1 MPRLLPQTSFGWSKR
16 SAVFKCKFQFSLA
29 FSAKIWYYKNESQ
42 NERSELVYPG
52 NMHLHAQIKQQI
64 EQFES
69 IKHEYPH
76 LAKAGTPIEYPSAP
90 IMGRDTSELREAL
103 RTPEKANVIL
113 LGDPGSGKTAFMQG
127 FTYDDSSIHYLTISV
142 NVEKI
147 IENNQGDKD
156 AELANGL
163 QNLVAEVSR
172 YCKEQNV
179 IMILF
184 IDEFHRIAMLSPTAV
199 EAMKPILEKSAYNGF
214 RIVAATTFEEYDQ
227 WIAPNRALDQRLLR
241 MTIAELP
248 REAVINILKS
258 RAKQHNVAEL
268 AEDGIFDE
276 IYDIS
281 KEILLSNSQP
291 RASIDIFNSLIG
303 AITKDEYMEN
313 GKLIRTYS
321 NNKELGIPGDKP
333 LCRHTLNKVIRR
345 AYGIDID
352 NRVKVNDIRKALET
366 RIYNQDF
373 AVSKVMNR
381 LEMILAGFNDPT
393 RPRGSLLFTGPTG
406 TGKTELTKVV
416 SETMGIPLKRFDMSR
431 YSRPEDAVAF
441 ADDLAQAA
449 WSAPNGLILIDEIE
463 KSSREAINNLLQV
476 LDDAR
481 LTAKNN
487 PNRVISFT
495 GNIIFITTNL
505 ASEIYQHMKQF
516 DGQSSDID
524 VELVYKALADDD
536 RFETAVLGRLDD
548 IVPFLG
554 LPEHAMMK
562 IAQRELTTNLNIIET
577 DKRRVLISPDIIPYI
592 VKDRTSQD
600 NERGGARDAK
610 RNVKSVVLQKVAHY
624 LANEPDEKPIILHLV
639 GKARFLHSEILDPLS
654 ADVEL
659 VECHPQANV
668 DHWIKQLS
676 DQLHVV
682 IKDEGIFIPQTW
694 SSQDFAR
701 VMVTHIRNGV
711 RRFKTH
717 ISEEH
722 IWIDRA

>member
-1 MPRLLPQTSFGWSKR
+1 M
-16 SAVFKCKFQFSLA
+16 
-29 FSAKIWYYKNESQ
+29 Y
-42 NERSELVYPG
+42 
-52 NMHLHAQIKQQI
+52 LHEKIKQQI
-64 EQFES
+64 DNFNTVKNQ
-69 IKHEYPH
+69 YPH
-76 LAKAGTPIEYPSAP
+76 LAKSGTPIEFPAAP
-90 IMGRDTSELREAL
+90 IMGRDTTELREAL
-103 RTPEKANVIL
+103 RNPEKANVIL

-127 FTYDDSSIHYLTISV
+127 FTYDDASINYLTISI

-147 IENNQGDKD
+147 IEKNNGDKD

-172 YCKEQNV
+172 YCKEQNI

-184 IDEFHRIAMLSPTAV
+184 IDEFHRISMLSPTAV

-241 MTIAELP
+241 MTITELP
-248 REAVINILKS
+248 REAVIGILKS
-258 RAKQHNVAEL
+258 RARQYDVDDK
-268 AEDGIFDE
+268 AEDDIYDA

-303 AITKDEYMEN
+303 TVTKDEYMKD
-313 GKLIRTYS
+313 GKLIRTYAT
-321 NNKELGIPGDKP
+321 NKELGIPGEKV
-333 LCRHTLNKVIRR
+333 LCRHMLNKVIRR

-352 NRVKVNDIRKALET
+352 NKVRVKDVRHALET

-373 AVSKVMNR
+373 AVAKVMNR

-416 SETMGIPLKRFDMSR
+416 SETLNIPLKRFDMSR

-463 KSSREAINNLLQV
+463 KSSRQAINNLLQV

-481 LTAKNN
+481 LTAANN

-516 DGQSSDID
+516 SGEGEDID

-554 LPEHAMMK
+554 LPQHAMMK
-562 IAQRELTTNLNIIET
+562 IAERELNYNLNIIET
-577 DKRRVLISPDIIPYI
+577 DKRRILVSPDIIPYI

-610 RNVKSVVLQKVAHY
+610 RNVKSVVLQQVAHY
-624 LANEPDEKPIILHLV
+624 LADEPEPRPIILYLK
-639 GKARFLHSEILDPLS
+639 GKARFLHDEILDPLS
-654 ADVEL
+654 ADVTL
-659 VECHPQANV
+659 IECHDRDKV
-668 DHWIKQLS
+668 TYWLKQLS
-676 DQLHVV
+676 EQLKIH
-682 IKDEGIFIPQTW
+682 IEDDGIFVPNTW
-694 SSQDFAR
+694 TSQDFAR
-701 VMVTHIRNGV
+701 SIVTGV
-711 RRFKTH
+711 RAGIRKFKTH
-717 ISEEH
+717 VSEET

>member
-1 MPRLLPQTSFGWSKR
+1 M
-16 SAVFKCKFQFSLA
+16 
-29 FSAKIWYYKNESQ
+29 Y
-42 NERSELVYPG
+42 
-52 NMHLHAQIKQQI
+52 LHEQIKRQI
-64 EQFES
+64 DQFHRV
-69 IKHEYPH
+69 KHQYPH
-76 LAKAGTPIEYPSAP
+76 LEKTGSPIEYPAAP
-90 IMGRDTSELREAL
+90 IMGRDTTELRLAL
-103 RTPEKANVIL
+103 RDPEKANVIL

-127 FTYDDSSIHYLTISV
+127 FTYDDQSLNYLTISV
-142 NVEKI
+142 NVERI
-147 IENNQGDKD
+147 IENNNGDKD

-172 YCKEQNV
+172 YCKEQNI

-241 MTIAELP
+241 MTITELP
-248 REAVINILKS
+248 KEAVLNILKS
-258 RAKQHNVAEL
+258 RAKQYDVENKTE
-268 AEDGIFDE
+268 EGIYE
-276 IYDIS
+276 AVYDIS
-281 KEILLSNSQP
+281 KEILISNSQP

-303 AITKDEYMEN
+303 TITKDEYMKD
-313 GKLIRTYS
+313 GKLVRTYAT
-321 NNKELGIPGDKP
+321 NQELGIPGDKV
-333 LCRHTLNKVIRR
+333 LCRHILNRVIRR

-352 NRVKVNDIRKALET
+352 NRVKVKDVRRALET

-373 AVSKVMNR
+373 AVAKVMER
-381 LEMILAGFNDPT
+381 LGMILAGFNDPT
-393 RPRGSLLFTGPTG
+393 RPKGSLLFTGPTG
-406 TGKTELTKVV
+406 VGKTELTKVAA
-416 SETMGIPLKRFDMSR
+416 ETMKIPLKRFDMSR
-431 YSRPEDAVAF
+431 YSRPEDAVSF

-463 KSSREAINNLLQV
+463 KSSRQAINNLLQV

-481 LTAKNN
+481 LTAANN
-487 PNRVISFT
+487 PNRVISFA

-516 DGQSSDID
+516 DDEGGHID

-554 LPEHAMMK
+554 LPEDAMMK
-562 IAQRELTTNLNIIET
+562 IADRELRYNLGIIET
-577 DKRRVLISPDIIPYI
+577 DKRQVLVSPDIIPHI

-610 RNVKSVVLQKVAHY
+610 RNVKSVVLQKVANY
-624 LANEPDEKPIILHLV
+624 LAEDPDEVPFILYLV
-639 GKARFLHSEILDPLS
+639 GRARFLHKDISDPFS
-654 ADVEL
+654 ADVAL
-659 VECHPQANV
+659 MECHPKANV
-668 DHWIKQLS
+668 SHWLYQLRE
-676 DQLHVV
+676 QLKVNIV
-682 IKDEGIFIPQTW
+682 DEGIFVPRHWT
-694 SSQDFAR
+694 SQDFAK
-701 VMVTHIRNGV
+701 VIVTGVRRGV

-717 ISEEH
+717 VSEEN
-722 IWIDRA
+722 IWIDQS

>member
-1 MPRLLPQTSFGWSKR
+1 M
-16 SAVFKCKFQFSLA
+16 
-29 FSAKIWYYKNESQ
+29 Y
-42 NERSELVYPG
+42 
-52 NMHLHAQIKQQI
+52 LHEKIKQQI
-64 EQFES
+64 DHF
-69 IKHEYPH
+69 HEVKNQYPH
-76 LAKAGTPIEYPSAP
+76 LAKAGTPIEFPAAP
-90 IMGRDTSELREAL
+90 IMGRDTTELREAL
-103 RTPEKANVIL
+103 RNPEKANVIL

-127 FTYDDSSIHYLTISV
+127 FTYDDASINYLTISI

-147 IENNQGDKD
+147 IENNNGDKD

-172 YCKEQNV
+172 YCKEQNI

-184 IDEFHRIAMLSPTAV
+184 IDEFHRISMLSPTAV

-241 MTIAELP
+241 MTITELP
-248 REAVINILKS
+248 REAVIGILKS
-258 RAKQHNVAEL
+258 RARQYNVDDK
-268 AEDGIFDE
+268 AEDDIYDA

-303 AITKDEYMEN
+303 TVTKDEYMQD
-313 GKLIRTYS
+313 GKLIRTYAT
-321 NNKELGIPGDKP
+321 NKELGIPGDKV
-333 LCRHTLNKVIRR
+333 LCRHMLNKVIQR

-352 NRVKVNDIRKALET
+352 NQVRVKDVRHALET

-373 AVSKVMNR
+373 AVAKVMNR

-416 SETMGIPLKRFDMSR
+416 SETLNIPLKRFDMSR

-463 KSSREAINNLLQV
+463 KSSRQAINNLLQV

-481 LTAKNN
+481 LTAANN

-516 DGQSSDID
+516 SGEGEDID

-554 LPEHAMMK
+554 LPQHAMMK
-562 IAQRELTTNLNIIET
+562 IAERELNYNLNIIET
-577 DKRRVLISPDIIPYI
+577 DKRRVLVSPDIIPYI

-610 RNVKSVVLQKVAHY
+610 RNVKSVVLQQVAHY
-624 LANEPDEKPIILHLV
+624 LADEPEQRPIILYLK
-639 GKARFLHSEILDPLS
+639 GKARFLHDEILDPLS
-654 ADVEL
+654 ADVAL
-659 VECHPQANV
+659 IECH
-668 DHWIKQLS
+668 DHEKVTYWLKQLS
-676 DQLHVV
+676 EQLKVH
-682 IKDEGIFIPQTW
+682 IQDDGIFVPNTW
-694 SSQDFAR
+694 TSQDFAR
-701 VMVTHIRNGV
+701 SIVAGV
-711 RRFKTH
+711 RAGIRKFKTH
-717 ISEEH
+717 VSEEA
-722 IWIDRA
+722 IWLDRA

>member
-1 MPRLLPQTSFGWSKR
+1 M
-16 SAVFKCKFQFSLA
+16 
-29 FSAKIWYYKNESQ
+29 Y
-42 NERSELVYPG
+42 
-52 NMHLHAQIKQQI
+52 LHEKIKQQI
-64 EQFES
+64 DNFNNVKNQ
-69 IKHEYPH
+69 YPH
-76 LAKAGTPIEYPSAP
+76 LAKSGTPIEFPAAP
-90 IMGRDTSELREAL
+90 IMGRDTTELREAL
-103 RTPEKANVIL
+103 RNPEKANVIL

-127 FTYDDSSIHYLTISV
+127 FTYDDASINYLTISI

-147 IENNQGDKD
+147 IENNNGDKD

-172 YCKEQNV
+172 YCKEQNI

-184 IDEFHRIAMLSPTAV
+184 IDEFHRISMLSPTAV

-241 MTIAELP
+241 MTITELP
-248 REAVINILKS
+248 REAVIGILKS
-258 RAKQHNVAEL
+258 RARQYDVDDK
-268 AEDGIFDE
+268 AEDDIYDA

-303 AITKDEYMEN
+303 TVTKDEYMKD
-313 GKLIRTYS
+313 GKLIRTYAT
-321 NNKELGIPGDKP
+321 NKELGIPGEKV
-333 LCRHTLNKVIRR
+333 LCRHMLNKVIRR

-352 NRVKVNDIRKALET
+352 NKVRVKDVRHALET

-373 AVSKVMNR
+373 AVAKVMNR

-416 SETMGIPLKRFDMSR
+416 SETLNIPLKRFDMSR

-463 KSSREAINNLLQV
+463 KSSRQAINNLLQV

-481 LTAKNN
+481 LTAANN

-516 DGQSSDID
+516 SGEGEDID

-554 LPEHAMMK
+554 LPQHAMMK
-562 IAQRELTTNLNIIET
+562 IAERELNYNLNIIET
-577 DKRRVLISPDIIPYI
+577 DKRRILVSPDIIPYI

-610 RNVKSVVLQKVAHY
+610 RNVKSVVLQQVAHY
-624 LANEPDEKPIILHLV
+624 LADEPEPRPIILYLK
-639 GKARFLHSEILDPLS
+639 GKARFLHDEILDPLS
-654 ADVEL
+654 ADVAL
-659 VECHPQANV
+659 IECHDRDKV
-668 DHWIKQLS
+668 TYWLKQLS
-676 DQLHVV
+676 EQLKIH
-682 IKDEGIFIPQTW
+682 IEDDGIFVPNKWT
-694 SSQDFAR
+694 SQDFAR
-701 VMVTHIRNGV
+701 SIVTGV
-711 RRFKTH
+711 RAGIRKFKTH
-717 ISEEH
+717 VSEET

>member
-1 MPRLLPQTSFGWSKR
+1 M
-16 SAVFKCKFQFSLA
+16 
-29 FSAKIWYYKNESQ
+29 Y
-42 NERSELVYPG
+42 
-52 NMHLHAQIKQQI
+52 LHEKIKQQI
-64 EQFES
+64 DNFNNVKNQ
-69 IKHEYPH
+69 YPH
-76 LAKAGTPIEYPSAP
+76 LAKSGTPIEFPAAP
-90 IMGRDTSELREAL
+90 IMGRDTTELREAL
-103 RTPEKANVIL
+103 RNPEKANVIL

-127 FTYDDSSIHYLTISV
+127 FTYDDASINYLTISI

-147 IENNQGDKD
+147 IENNNGDKD

-172 YCKEQNV
+172 YCKEQNI

-184 IDEFHRIAMLSPTAV
+184 IDEFHRISMLSPTAV

-241 MTIAELP
+241 MTITELP
-248 REAVINILKS
+248 REAVIGILKS
-258 RAKQHNVAEL
+258 RARQYDVDDK
-268 AEDGIFDE
+268 AEDDIYDA

-303 AITKDEYMEN
+303 TVTKDEYMKD
-313 GKLIRTYS
+313 GKLIRTYAT
-321 NNKELGIPGDKP
+321 NKELGIPGEKV
-333 LCRHTLNKVIRR
+333 LCRHMLNKVIRR

-352 NRVKVNDIRKALET
+352 NKVRVKDVRHALET

-373 AVSKVMNR
+373 AVAKVMNR

-416 SETMGIPLKRFDMSR
+416 SETLNIPLKRFDMSR

-463 KSSREAINNLLQV
+463 KSSRQAINNLLQV

-481 LTAKNN
+481 LTAANN

-516 DGQSSDID
+516 SEEGEDID

-554 LPEHAMMK
+554 LPQHAMMK
-562 IAQRELTTNLNIIET
+562 IAERELNYNLNIIET
-577 DKRRVLISPDIIPYI
+577 DKRRILVSPDIIPYI

-610 RNVKSVVLQKVAHY
+610 RNVKSVVLQQVAHY
-624 LANEPDEKPIILHLV
+624 LADEPEPRPIILYLK
-639 GKARFLHSEILDPLS
+639 GKARFLHDEILDPLS
-654 ADVEL
+654 ADVTL
-659 VECHPQANV
+659 IECHDRDKV
-668 DHWIKQLS
+668 TYWLKQLS
-676 DQLHVV
+676 EQLKIH
-682 IKDEGIFIPQTW
+682 IEDDGIFVPNKWT
-694 SSQDFAR
+694 SQDFAR
-701 VMVTHIRNGV
+701 SIVTGV
-711 RRFKTH
+711 RAGIRKFKTH
-717 ISEEH
+717 VSEET

>member
-1 MPRLLPQTSFGWSKR
+1 M
-16 SAVFKCKFQFSLA
+16 
-29 FSAKIWYYKNESQ
+29 Y
-42 NERSELVYPG
+42 
-52 NMHLHAQIKQQI
+52 LHEKIKQQI
-64 EQFES
+64 DNFNNVKNQ
-69 IKHEYPH
+69 YPH
-76 LAKAGTPIEYPSAP
+76 LAKSGTPIEFPAAP
-90 IMGRDTSELREAL
+90 IMGRDTTELREAL
-103 RTPEKANVIL
+103 RNPEKANVIL

-127 FTYDDSSIHYLTISV
+127 FTYDDASINYLTISI

-147 IENNQGDKD
+147 IENNNGDKD

-172 YCKEQNV
+172 YCKEQNI

-184 IDEFHRIAMLSPTAV
+184 IDEFHRISMLSPTAV

-241 MTIAELP
+241 MTITELP
-248 REAVINILKS
+248 REAVIGILKS
-258 RAKQHNVAEL
+258 RARQYDVDDK
-268 AEDGIFDE
+268 AEDDIYDA

-303 AITKDEYMEN
+303 TVTKDEYMKD
-313 GKLIRTYS
+313 GKLIRTYAT
-321 NNKELGIPGDKP
+321 NKELGIPGEKV
-333 LCRHTLNKVIRR
+333 LCRHMLNKVIRR

-352 NRVKVNDIRKALET
+352 NKVRVKDVRHALET

-373 AVSKVMNR
+373 AVAKVMNR

-416 SETMGIPLKRFDMSR
+416 SETLNIPLKRFDMSR

-463 KSSREAINNLLQV
+463 KSSRQAINNLLQV

-481 LTAKNN
+481 LTAANN

-516 DGQSSDID
+516 SGEGEDID

-554 LPEHAMMK
+554 LPQHAMMK
-562 IAQRELTTNLNIIET
+562 IAERELNYNLNIIET
-577 DKRRVLISPDIIPYI
+577 DKRRILVSPDIIPYI

-610 RNVKSVVLQKVAHY
+610 RNVKSVVLQQVAHY
-624 LANEPDEKPIILHLV
+624 LADEPEPRPIILYLK
-639 GKARFLHSEILDPLS
+639 GKARFLHDEILDPLS
-654 ADVEL
+654 ADVTL
-659 VECHPQANV
+659 IECHDRDKV
-668 DHWIKQLS
+668 TYWLKQLS
-676 DQLHVV
+676 EKLKIHIED
-682 IKDEGIFIPQTW
+682 DGIFVPNTW
-694 SSQDFAR
+694 TSQDFAR
-701 VMVTHIRNGV
+701 SIVTGV
-711 RRFKTH
+711 RAGIRKFKTH
-717 ISEEH
+717 VSEET

>member
-1 MPRLLPQTSFGWSKR
+1 M
-16 SAVFKCKFQFSLA
+16 
-29 FSAKIWYYKNESQ
+29 Y
-42 NERSELVYPG
+42 
-52 NMHLHAQIKQQI
+52 LHEKIKQQI
-64 EQFES
+64 DNFNNVKNQ
-69 IKHEYPH
+69 YPH
-76 LAKAGTPIEYPSAP
+76 LAKSGTPIEFPAAP
-90 IMGRDTSELREAL
+90 IMGRDTTELREAL
-103 RTPEKANVIL
+103 RNPEKANVIL

-127 FTYDDSSIHYLTISV
+127 FTYDDASINYLTISI

-147 IENNQGDKD
+147 IENNNGDKD

-172 YCKEQNV
+172 YCKEQNI

-184 IDEFHRIAMLSPTAV
+184 IDEFHRISMLSPTAV

-241 MTIAELP
+241 MTITELP
-248 REAVINILKS
+248 RDAVIGILKS
-258 RAKQHNVAEL
+258 RARQYDVDDK
-268 AEDGIFDE
+268 AEDDIYDA

-303 AITKDEYMEN
+303 TVTKDEYMKD
-313 GKLIRTYS
+313 GKLIRTYAT
-321 NNKELGIPGDKP
+321 NKELGIPGEKV
-333 LCRHTLNKVIRR
+333 LCRHMLNKVIRR

-352 NRVKVNDIRKALET
+352 NKVRVKDVRHALET

-373 AVSKVMNR
+373 AVAKVMNR

-416 SETMGIPLKRFDMSR
+416 SETLNIPLKRFDMSR

-463 KSSREAINNLLQV
+463 KSSRQAINNLLQV

-481 LTAKNN
+481 LTAANN

-516 DGQSSDID
+516 SGEGEDID

-554 LPEHAMMK
+554 LPQHAMMK
-562 IAQRELTTNLNIIET
+562 IAERELNYNLNIIET
-577 DKRRVLISPDIIPYI
+577 DKRRILVSPDIIPYI

-610 RNVKSVVLQKVAHY
+610 RNVKSVVLQQVAHY
-624 LANEPDEKPIILHLV
+624 LADEPEPRPIILYLK
-639 GKARFLHSEILDPLS
+639 GKARFLHDEILDPLS
-654 ADVEL
+654 ADVAL
-659 VECHPQANV
+659 IECHDRDKV
-668 DHWIKQLS
+668 TYWLKQLS
-676 DQLHVV
+676 EQLKIH
-682 IKDEGIFIPQTW
+682 IEDDGIFVPNKWT
-694 SSQDFAR
+694 SQDFAR
-701 VMVTHIRNGV
+701 SIVTGV
-711 RRFKTH
+711 RAGIRKFKTH
-717 ISEEH
+717 VSEET

>member
-1 MPRLLPQTSFGWSKR
+1 M
-16 SAVFKCKFQFSLA
+16 
-29 FSAKIWYYKNESQ
+29 KIWYYKNESQ

-52 NMHLHAQIKQQI
+52 NMHLHPQIKQQI
-64 EQFES
+64 EQFDS

-172 YCKEQNV
+172 YCKDQNV

-248 REAVINILKS
+248 RESVINILKS

-268 AEDGIFDE
+268 AEDGIFDA

-313 GKLIRTYS
+313 GKLVRTYS
-321 NNKELGIPGDKP
+321 NNKELGIPGNKP

-701 VMVTHIRNGV
+701 TMVTHIRNGV

>member
-1 MPRLLPQTSFGWSKR
+1 
-16 SAVFKCKFQFSLA
+16 
-29 FSAKIWYYKNESQ
+29 
-42 NERSELVYPG
+42 
-52 NMHLHAQIKQQI
+52 MHLHAQIKQQI

-172 YCKEQNV
+172 YCKDQNV

-248 REAVINILKS
+248 RESVINILKS

-313 GKLIRTYS
+313 GKLVRTYS
-321 NNKELGIPGDKP
+321 NNKELGIPGNKP

-701 VMVTHIRNGV
+701 TMVTHIRNGV

>member
-1 MPRLLPQTSFGWSKR
+1 M
-16 SAVFKCKFQFSLA
+16 
-29 FSAKIWYYKNESQ
+29 Y
-42 NERSELVYPG
+42 
-52 NMHLHAQIKQQI
+52 LHEKIKQQI
-64 EQFES
+64 DHF
-69 IKHEYPH
+69 HEVKNQYPH
-76 LAKAGTPIEYPSAP
+76 LAKAGTPIEFPAAP
-90 IMGRDTSELREAL
+90 IMGRDTTELREAL
-103 RTPEKANVIL
+103 RNPEKANVIL

-127 FTYDDSSIHYLTISV
+127 FTYDDASINYLTISI

-147 IENNQGDKD
+147 IENNNGDKD

-172 YCKEQNV
+172 YCKEQNI

-184 IDEFHRIAMLSPTAV
+184 IDEFHRISMLSPTAV

-241 MTIAELP
+241 MTITELP
-248 REAVINILKS
+248 REAVIGILKS
-258 RAKQHNVAEL
+258 RARQYDVDDK
-268 AEDGIFDE
+268 AEDDIYDA

-303 AITKDEYMEN
+303 TVTKDEYMKD
-313 GKLIRTYS
+313 GKLIRTYAT
-321 NNKELGIPGDKP
+321 NKELGIPGDKV
-333 LCRHTLNKVIRR
+333 LCRHMLNKVIQR

-352 NRVKVNDIRKALET
+352 NQVRVKDVRHALET

-373 AVSKVMNR
+373 AVAKVMNR

-416 SETMGIPLKRFDMSR
+416 SETLNIPLKRFDMSR

-463 KSSREAINNLLQV
+463 KSSRQAINNLLQV

-481 LTAKNN
+481 LTAANN

-516 DGQSSDID
+516 SGEGEDID

-554 LPEHAMMK
+554 LPQHAMMK
-562 IAQRELTTNLNIIET
+562 IAERELNYNLNIIET
-577 DKRRVLISPDIIPYI
+577 DKRRVLVSPDIIPYI

-610 RNVKSVVLQKVAHY
+610 RNVKSVVLQQVAHY
-624 LANEPDEKPIILHLV
+624 LADEPEQRPIILYLK
-639 GKARFLHSEILDPLS
+639 GKARFLHDEILDPLS
-654 ADVEL
+654 ADVAL
-659 VECHPQANV
+659 IECH
-668 DHWIKQLS
+668 DHDKVTYWLKQLS
-676 DQLHVV
+676 EQLKVH
-682 IKDEGIFIPQTW
+682 IQDDGIFVPNTW
-694 SSQDFAR
+694 TSQDFAR
-701 VMVTHIRNGV
+701 SIVAGV
-711 RRFKTH
+711 RAGIRKFKTH
-717 ISEEH
+717 VSEES
-722 IWIDRA
+722 IWLDRA

>member
-1 MPRLLPQTSFGWSKR
+1 M
-16 SAVFKCKFQFSLA
+16 
-29 FSAKIWYYKNESQ
+29 Y
-42 NERSELVYPG
+42 
-52 NMHLHAQIKQQI
+52 LHEKIKQQI
-64 EQFES
+64 DNFNNVKNQ
-69 IKHEYPH
+69 YPH
-76 LAKAGTPIEYPSAP
+76 LAKSGTPIEFPAAP
-90 IMGRDTSELREAL
+90 IMGRDTTELREAL
-103 RTPEKANVIL
+103 RNPEKANVIL

-127 FTYDDSSIHYLTISV
+127 FTYDDASINYLTISI

-147 IENNQGDKD
+147 IENNNGDKD

-172 YCKEQNV
+172 YCKEQNI

-184 IDEFHRIAMLSPTAV
+184 IDEFHRISMLSPTAV

-241 MTIAELP
+241 MTITELP
-248 REAVINILKS
+248 RDVVIGILKS
-258 RAKQHNVAEL
+258 RARQYDVDDK
-268 AEDGIFDE
+268 AEDDIYDA

-303 AITKDEYMEN
+303 TVTKDEYMKD
-313 GKLIRTYS
+313 GKLIRTYAT
-321 NNKELGIPGDKP
+321 NKELGIPGEKV
-333 LCRHTLNKVIRR
+333 LCRHMLNKVIRR

-352 NRVKVNDIRKALET
+352 NKVRVKDVRHALET

-373 AVSKVMNR
+373 AVAKVMNR

-416 SETMGIPLKRFDMSR
+416 SETLNIPLKRFDMSR

-463 KSSREAINNLLQV
+463 KSSRQAINNLLQV

-481 LTAKNN
+481 LTAANN

-516 DGQSSDID
+516 SGEGEDID
-524 VELVYKALADDD
+524 VELVYKALADND

-554 LPEHAMMK
+554 LPQHAMMK
-562 IAQRELTTNLNIIET
+562 IAERELNYNLNIIET
-577 DKRRVLISPDIIPYI
+577 DKRRILVSPDIIPYI

-610 RNVKSVVLQKVAHY
+610 RNVKSVVLQQVAHY
-624 LANEPDEKPIILHLV
+624 LADEPEPRPIILYLK
-639 GKARFLHSEILDPLS
+639 GKARFLHDEILDPLS
-654 ADVEL
+654 ADVAL
-659 VECHPQANV
+659 IECHDRDKV
-668 DHWIKQLS
+668 TYWLKQLS
-676 DQLHVV
+676 EQLKIH
-682 IKDEGIFIPQTW
+682 IEDDGIFVPNKWT
-694 SSQDFAR
+694 SQDFAR
-701 VMVTHIRNGV
+701 SIVTGV
-711 RRFKTH
+711 RAGIRKFKTH
-717 ISEEH
+717 VSEET

>member
-1 MPRLLPQTSFGWSKR
+1 M
-16 SAVFKCKFQFSLA
+16 
-29 FSAKIWYYKNESQ
+29 Y
-42 NERSELVYPG
+42 
-52 NMHLHAQIKQQI
+52 LHEKIKQQI
-64 EQFES
+64 DNFNNVKNQ
-69 IKHEYPH
+69 YPH
-76 LAKAGTPIEYPSAP
+76 LAKSGTPIEFPAAP
-90 IMGRDTSELREAL
+90 IMGRDTTELREAL
-103 RTPEKANVIL
+103 RNPEKANVIL

-127 FTYDDSSIHYLTISV
+127 FTYDDASINYLTISI

-147 IENNQGDKD
+147 IENNNGDKD

-172 YCKEQNV
+172 YCKEQNI

-184 IDEFHRIAMLSPTAV
+184 IDEFHRISMLSPTAV

-241 MTIAELP
+241 MTITELP
-248 REAVINILKS
+248 REAVIGILKS
-258 RAKQHNVAEL
+258 RARQYDVDDK
-268 AEDGIFDE
+268 AEDDIYDA

-303 AITKDEYMEN
+303 TVTKDEYMKD
-313 GKLIRTYS
+313 GKLIRTYAT
-321 NNKELGIPGDKP
+321 NKELGIPGEKV
-333 LCRHTLNKVIRR
+333 LCRHMLNKVIRR

-352 NRVKVNDIRKALET
+352 NKVRVKDVRHALET

-373 AVSKVMNR
+373 AVAKVMNR

-416 SETMGIPLKRFDMSR
+416 SETLNIPLKRFDMSR

-463 KSSREAINNLLQV
+463 KSSRQAINNLLQV

-481 LTAKNN
+481 LTAANN

-516 DGQSSDID
+516 SGEGEDID

-554 LPEHAMMK
+554 LPQHAMMK
-562 IAQRELTTNLNIIET
+562 IAERELNYNLNIIET
-577 DKRRVLISPDIIPYI
+577 DKRRILVSPDIIPYI

-610 RNVKSVVLQKVAHY
+610 RNVKSVVLQQVAHY
-624 LANEPDEKPIILHLV
+624 LADEPEPRPIILYLK
-639 GKARFLHSEILDPLS
+639 GKARFLHDEILDPLS
-654 ADVEL
+654 ADVTL
-659 VECHPQANV
+659 IECHDRDKV
-668 DHWIKQLS
+668 TYWLKQLS
-676 DQLHVV
+676 EQLKIH
-682 IKDEGIFIPQTW
+682 IEDDGIFVPNKWT
-694 SSQDFAR
+694 SQDFAR
-701 VMVTHIRNGV
+701 SIVTGV
-711 RRFKTH
+711 RAGIRKFKTH
-717 ISEEH
+717 VSEET

>member
-1 MPRLLPQTSFGWSKR
+1 M
-16 SAVFKCKFQFSLA
+16 
-29 FSAKIWYYKNESQ
+29 Y
-42 NERSELVYPG
+42 
-52 NMHLHAQIKQQI
+52 LHEKIKQQI
-64 EQFES
+64 DHF
-69 IKHEYPH
+69 HEVKNQYPH
-76 LAKAGTPIEYPSAP
+76 LAKAGTPIEFPAAP
-90 IMGRDTSELREAL
+90 IMGRDTTELREAL
-103 RTPEKANVIL
+103 RNPEKANVIL

-127 FTYDDSSIHYLTISV
+127 FTYDDASINYLTISI

-147 IENNQGDKD
+147 IENNNGDKD

-172 YCKEQNV
+172 YCKEQNI

-184 IDEFHRIAMLSPTAV
+184 MDEFHRISMLSPTAV

-241 MTIAELP
+241 MTITELP
-248 REAVINILKS
+248 REAVIGILKS
-258 RAKQHNVAEL
+258 RARQYDVDDK
-268 AEDGIFDE
+268 AEDDIYDA

-303 AITKDEYMEN
+303 TVTKDEYMKD
-313 GKLIRTYS
+313 GKLIRTYAT
-321 NNKELGIPGDKP
+321 NKELGIPGDRV
-333 LCRHTLNKVIRR
+333 LCRHMLNKVIQR

-352 NRVKVNDIRKALET
+352 NQVRVKDVRHALET

-373 AVSKVMNR
+373 AVAKVMNR

-416 SETMGIPLKRFDMSR
+416 SETLNIPLKRFDMSR

-463 KSSREAINNLLQV
+463 KSSRQAINNLLQV

-481 LTAKNN
+481 LTAANN

-516 DGQSSDID
+516 SGEGEDID

-554 LPEHAMMK
+554 LPQHAMMK
-562 IAQRELTTNLNIIET
+562 IAERELNYNLNIIET
-577 DKRRVLISPDIIPYI
+577 DKRRVLVSPDIIPYI

-610 RNVKSVVLQKVAHY
+610 RNVKSVVLQQVAHY
-624 LANEPDEKPIILHLV
+624 LADEPEQRPIILYLK
-639 GKARFLHSEILDPLS
+639 GKARFLHDEILDPLS
-654 ADVEL
+654 ADVAL
-659 VECHPQANV
+659 IECHDNDKVAY
-668 DHWIKQLS
+668 WLKQLS
-676 DQLHVV
+676 EQLKVH
-682 IKDEGIFIPQTW
+682 IQDDGIFVPNTW
-694 SSQDFAR
+694 TSQDFAR
-701 VMVTHIRNGV
+701 SIVAGV
-711 RRFKTH
+711 RAGIRKFKTH
-717 ISEEH
+717 VSEES
-722 IWIDRA
+722 IWLDRA

>member
-1 MPRLLPQTSFGWSKR
+1 
-16 SAVFKCKFQFSLA
+16 
-29 FSAKIWYYKNESQ
+29 
-42 NERSELVYPG
+42 
-52 NMHLHAQIKQQI
+52 MHLHPQIKQQI
-64 EQFES
+64 DQFEA

-76 LAKAGTPIEYPSAP
+76 LAKSGTPIEYPSAP

-127 FTYDDSSIHYLTISV
+127 FTYDDASIHYLTISV
-142 NVEKI
+142 NIEKI
-147 IENNQGDKD
+147 IENNNGDKD

-184 IDEFHRIAMLSPTAV
+184 IDEFHRISMLSPSAV

-258 RAKQHNVAEL
+258 RAKQHNVSEL
-268 AEDGIFDE
+268 AEEGIFDE

-303 AITKDEYMEN
+303 AITKDEYMKD
-313 GKLIRTYS
+313 GQLIRTYS
-321 NNKELGIPGDKP
+321 TNKELGIPGDKA
-333 LCRHTLNKVIRR
+333 LCRHILNKVIRR

-352 NRVKVNDIRKALET
+352 NRVKVNDIRKALQT

-516 DGQSSDID
+516 SGQSEDID

-624 LANEPDEKPIILHLV
+624 LASEPDERPIILHLV
-639 GKARFLHSEILDPLS
+639 GQARFLHAEILDPLS
-654 ADVEL
+654 ADVAL
-659 VECHPQANV
+659 VECHPQMNV

-676 DQLHVV
+676 EQLHVV
-682 IKDEGIFIPQTW
+682 IKDEGIFIPSTW

-701 VMVTHIRNGV
+701 IMVAHIRNGV

-717 ISEEH
+717 VSEER

>member
-1 MPRLLPQTSFGWSKR
+1 M
-16 SAVFKCKFQFSLA
+16 
-29 FSAKIWYYKNESQ
+29 Y
-42 NERSELVYPG
+42 
-52 NMHLHAQIKQQI
+52 LHEKIKQQI
-64 EQFES
+64 DHF
-69 IKHEYPH
+69 HEVKNQYPH
-76 LAKAGTPIEYPSAP
+76 LAKAGTPIEFPAAP
-90 IMGRDTSELREAL
+90 IMGRDTTELREAL
-103 RTPEKANVIL
+103 RNPEKANVIL

-127 FTYDDSSIHYLTISV
+127 FTYDDASINYLTISI

-147 IENNQGDKD
+147 IENNNGDKD

-172 YCKEQNV
+172 YCKEQNI

-184 IDEFHRIAMLSPTAV
+184 IDEFHRISMLSPTAV

-241 MTIAELP
+241 MTITELP
-248 REAVINILKS
+248 REAVIGILKS
-258 RAKQHNVAEL
+258 RARQYDVDDK
-268 AEDGIFDE
+268 AEDDIYDA

-303 AITKDEYMEN
+303 TVTKDEYMKD
-313 GKLIRTYS
+313 GKLIRTYAT
-321 NNKELGIPGDKP
+321 NKELGIPGDKV
-333 LCRHTLNKVIRR
+333 LCRHMLNKVIQR

-352 NRVKVNDIRKALET
+352 NQVRVKDVRHALET

-373 AVSKVMNR
+373 AVAKVMNR

-416 SETMGIPLKRFDMSR
+416 SETLNIPLKRFDMSR

-463 KSSREAINNLLQV
+463 KSSRQAINNLLQV

-481 LTAKNN
+481 LTAANN

-516 DGQSSDID
+516 SGEGEDID

-554 LPEHAMMK
+554 LPQHAMMK
-562 IAQRELTTNLNIIET
+562 IAERELNYNLNIIET
-577 DKRRVLISPDIIPYI
+577 DKRRVLVSPDIIPYI

-610 RNVKSVVLQKVAHY
+610 RNVKSVVLQQVAHY
-624 LANEPDEKPIILHLV
+624 LADEPEQRPIILYLK
-639 GKARFLHSEILDPLS
+639 GKARFLHDEILDPLS
-654 ADVEL
+654 ADVAL
-659 VECHPQANV
+659 IECHEHDKV
-668 DHWIKQLS
+668 TYWLKQLS
-676 DQLHVV
+676 EQLKVH
-682 IKDEGIFIPQTW
+682 IQDDGIFVPNTW
-694 SSQDFAR
+694 TSQDFAR
-701 VMVTHIRNGV
+701 SIVAGV
-711 RRFKTH
+711 RAGIRKFKTH
-717 ISEEH
+717 VSEES
-722 IWIDRA
+722 IWLDRA

>member
-1 MPRLLPQTSFGWSKR
+1 MYLHPQIK
-16 SAVFKCKFQFSLA
+16 
-29 FSAKIWYYKNESQ
+29 
-42 NERSELVYPG
+42 
-52 NMHLHAQIKQQI
+52 AQIEK
-64 EQFES
+64 FNNV
-69 IKHEYPH
+69 KHQYPH
-76 LAKAGTPIEYPSAP
+76 LEKAGTPIEFPAAP
-90 IMGRDTSELREAL
+90 IMGRDTTELRLAL
-103 RTPEKANVIL
+103 RDPEKANVIL

-127 FTYDDSSIHYLTISV
+127 FTYDERSINYLTISV
-142 NVEKI
+142 NVERI
-147 IENNQGDKD
+147 IENNNGDKD

-172 YCKEQNV
+172 YCKEQN
-179 IMILF
+179 IIIILF

-241 MTIAELP
+241 MTITELP
-248 REAVINILKS
+248 REAVLGILRS
-258 RAKQHNVAEL
+258 RAKQYGVEDKAE
-268 AEDGIFDE
+268 EGIYE
-276 IYDIS
+276 AVYDIS
-281 KEILLSNSQP
+281 KEILISNSQP

-303 AITKDEYMEN
+303 TITKDEYMKD
-313 GKLIRTYS
+313 GKLVRIYADS
-321 NNKELGIPGDKP
+321 SELGIPGEKV
-333 LCRHTLNKVIRR
+333 LCRHILNRVIRR

-352 NRVKVNDIRKALET
+352 NKVKVKDVRHALET

-393 RPRGSLLFTGPTG
+393 RPKGSLLFTGPTG
-406 TGKTELTKVV
+406 VGKTELTKVAA
-416 SETMGIPLKRFDMSR
+416 ETMNIPLKRFDMSR
-431 YSRPEDAVAF
+431 YSRAEDAVSF

-463 KSSREAINNLLQV
+463 KSSRQAINNLLQV

-481 LTAKNN
+481 LTAANN
-487 PNRVISFT
+487 PNRVISFA

-516 DGQSSDID
+516 DGSGSNID
-524 VELVYKALADDD
+524 VELVYKALAEDE

-554 LPEHAMMK
+554 LPEDAMMK
-562 IAQRELTTNLNIIET
+562 IAERELAYNLSIIET
-577 DKRRVLISPDIIPYI
+577 DQRRALVSPDIIPYI

-610 RNVKSVVLQKVAHY
+610 RNIKSVVLQKVANY
-624 LANEPDEKPIILHLV
+624 LATEPEEVPFILHLV
-639 GKARFLHSEILDPLS
+639 GKARFLHKDISDPLS
-654 ADVEL
+654 ADVNL
-659 VECHPQANV
+659 VECHSRATV
-668 DHWIKQLS
+668 DHWVNQL
-676 DQLHVV
+676 QEKLKVN
-682 IKDEGIFIPQTW
+682 IKDEGLFVPNTW

-701 VMVTHIRNGV
+701 EMVDCIRRGV

-717 ISEEH
+717 VSEEH
-722 IWIDRA
+722 IWIDQA

>member
-1 MPRLLPQTSFGWSKR
+1 M
-16 SAVFKCKFQFSLA
+16 
-29 FSAKIWYYKNESQ
+29 Y
-42 NERSELVYPG
+42 
-52 NMHLHAQIKQQI
+52 LHEKIKQQI
-64 EQFES
+64 DHF
-69 IKHEYPH
+69 HEVKNQYPH
-76 LAKAGTPIEYPSAP
+76 LAKAGTPIEFPAAP
-90 IMGRDTSELREAL
+90 IMGRDTTELREAL
-103 RTPEKANVIL
+103 RNPEKANVIL

-127 FTYDDSSIHYLTISV
+127 FTYDDASINYLTISI

-147 IENNQGDKD
+147 IENNNGDKD

-172 YCKEQNV
+172 YCKEQNI

-184 IDEFHRIAMLSPTAV
+184 IDEFHRISMLSPTAV

-241 MTIAELP
+241 MTITELP
-248 REAVINILKS
+248 REAVIGILKS
-258 RAKQHNVAEL
+258 RARQYNVDDK
-268 AEDGIFDE
+268 AEDDIYDA

-303 AITKDEYMEN
+303 TVTKDEYMKD
-313 GKLIRTYS
+313 GKLIRTYAT
-321 NNKELGIPGDKP
+321 NKELGIPGDKV
-333 LCRHTLNKVIRR
+333 LCRHMLNKVIQR

-352 NRVKVNDIRKALET
+352 NQVRVKDVRHALET

-373 AVSKVMNR
+373 AVAKVMNR

-416 SETMGIPLKRFDMSR
+416 SETLNIPLKRFDMSR

-463 KSSREAINNLLQV
+463 KSSRQAINNLLQV

-481 LTAKNN
+481 LTAANN

-516 DGQSSDID
+516 SGEGEDID

-554 LPEHAMMK
+554 LPQHAMMK
-562 IAQRELTTNLNIIET
+562 IAERELNYNLNIIET
-577 DKRRVLISPDIIPYI
+577 DKRRVLVSPDIIPYI

-610 RNVKSVVLQKVAHY
+610 RNVKSVVLQQVAHY
-624 LANEPDEKPIILHLV
+624 LADEPEQRPIILYLK
-639 GKARFLHSEILDPLS
+639 GKARFLHDEILDPLS
-654 ADVEL
+654 ADVAL
-659 VECHPQANV
+659 IECH
-668 DHWIKQLS
+668 DHDKVAYWLNQLS
-676 DQLHVV
+676 EQLKVH
-682 IKDEGIFIPQTW
+682 IQDDGIFVPNTW
-694 SSQDFAR
+694 TSQDFAR
-701 VMVTHIRNGV
+701 SIVAGV
-711 RRFKTH
+711 RAGIRKFKTH
-717 ISEEH
+717 VSEES
-722 IWIDRA
+722 IWLDRA

>member
-1 MPRLLPQTSFGWSKR
+1 MYLHPQIK
-16 SAVFKCKFQFSLA
+16 
-29 FSAKIWYYKNESQ
+29 
-42 NERSELVYPG
+42 
-52 NMHLHAQIKQQI
+52 AQIEK
-64 EQFES
+64 FNNV
-69 IKHEYPH
+69 KHQYPH
-76 LAKAGTPIEYPSAP
+76 LEKAGTPIEFPAAP
-90 IMGRDTSELREAL
+90 IMGRDTTELRLAL
-103 RTPEKANVIL
+103 RDPEKANVIL

-127 FTYDDSSIHYLTISV
+127 FTYDERSINYLTISV
-142 NVEKI
+142 NVERI
-147 IENNQGDKD
+147 IENNNGDKD

-172 YCKEQNV
+172 YCKEQN
-179 IMILF
+179 IIIILF

-241 MTIAELP
+241 MTITELP
-248 REAVINILKS
+248 REAVLGILQS
-258 RAKQHNVAEL
+258 RAKKYGVEDKAE
-268 AEDGIFDE
+268 EGIYE
-276 IYDIS
+276 AVYDIS
-281 KEILLSNSQP
+281 KEILISNSQP

-303 AITKDEYMEN
+303 TITKDEYMKD
-313 GKLIRTYS
+313 GKLVRIYANS
-321 NNKELGIPGDKP
+321 SELGIPGEKV
-333 LCRHTLNKVIRR
+333 LCRHILNRVIRR

-352 NRVKVNDIRKALET
+352 NKVKVKDVRHALET

-393 RPRGSLLFTGPTG
+393 RPKGSLLFTGPTG
-406 TGKTELTKVV
+406 VGKTELTKVAA
-416 SETMGIPLKRFDMSR
+416 ETMNIPLKRFDMSR
-431 YSRPEDAVAF
+431 YSRSEDAVAF

-463 KSSREAINNLLQV
+463 KSSRQAINNLLQV

-481 LTAKNN
+481 LTAANN
-487 PNRVISFT
+487 PNRVISFA

-516 DGQSSDID
+516 DGASGNID
-524 VELVYKALADDD
+524 VELVYKALAEDD

-554 LPEHAMMK
+554 LPEDAMMK
-562 IAQRELTTNLNIIET
+562 IAERELVYNLSIIET
-577 DKRRVLISPDIIPYI
+577 DQRRALVSPDIIPYI

-610 RNVKSVVLQKVAHY
+610 RNVKSVILQKVAHY
-624 LANEPDEKPIILHLV
+624 LATEPEEVPFILHLV
-639 GKARFLHSEILDPLS
+639 GRARFLHKDISDPLS
-654 ADVEL
+654 ADVNL
-659 VECHPQANV
+659 VECHSRATV
-668 DHWIKQLS
+668 AHWVNQLREK
-676 DQLHVV
+676 LKVN
-682 IKDEGIFIPQTW
+682 IKDEGLFIPNTW
-694 SSQDFAR
+694 SSQDFAKE
-701 VMVTHIRNGV
+701 MVDGIRRGV

-717 ISEEH
+717 VSEER
-722 IWIDRA
+722 IWIDQA